1 MVTSGLLAI
10 AVAMALSS
18 VPITATLVILLSPRR
33 RQSSVPFLT
42 GWVLTIAVVAL
53 AAAGG
58 ALALPG
64 SRRER
69 LQFAAVTEIVVG
81 AALVVGAIVTLR
93 RSRTRAPKPNRRW
106 EALGSS
112 GPAASFGVALL
123 MGVRPKALL
132 LGIAA
137 GLALG
142 TQPLRSTGTALA
154 FALYVVVSASSV
166 AVPIVGTLLAPG
178 AMEPR
183 LLVWRDWL
191 SRNGI
196 VVAAWV
202 VMVIGLALVVAGWS
216 EV

>member
-1 MVTSGLLAI
+1 LVAGGLLAI

-33 RQSSVPFLT
+33 RQSSLPFLT

-58 ALALPG
+58 ALAIPG

-69 LQFAAVTEIVVG
+69 LQVAAATQIVIG
-81 AALVVGAIVTLR
+81 LGLLVGAIVTLR
-93 RSRTRAPKPNRRW
+93 RSRTRESKPNRRW

-137 GLALG
+137 GFALG
-142 TQPLRSTGTALA
+142 TQPLRSTRTVLA
-154 FALYVVVSASSV
+154 FVLYVVVSASSV
-166 AVPIVGTLLAPG
+166 AVPIVGTLLSPE

-183 LLVWRDWL
+183 LLIWRDWL

-202 VMVIGLALVVAGWS
+202 VMVIGLVLVVTGVS
-216 EV
+216 NV

>member
-1 MVTSGLLAI
+1 LVTSGLLAI

-33 RQSSVPFLT
+33 RQSSVPFLM

-69 LQFAAVTEIVVG
+69 LHFAAATEIVIG
-81 AALVVGAIVTLR
+81 AVLVVGAIVTLR
-93 RSRTRAPKPNRRW
+93 RRRTRQPKPNRHW
-106 EALGSS
+106 DALGSS
-112 GPAASFGVALL
+112 GPAASFGVALM

-166 AVPIVGTLLAPG
+166 AVPIVGTLVSPQV
-178 AMEPR
+178 MEPR

-191 SRNGI
+191 SRNG
-196 VVAAWV
+196 VVIAAWV
-202 VMVIGLALVVAGWS
+202 VMVIGLALVILGWS